1 MKKLVILTIL
11 CTSAFA
17 NQIIKLYDGGG
28 ASCTS
33 NYDVVDSQ
41 INNVYSLKIIKQNEK
56 KKSIALKMRI
66 QFYSCVKVNN
76 EYKFVLNT
84 NHGQAHYQFMQ
95 NDVKKKDIS
104 KKLILTNDAIQKLG
118 EINIDLN
125 NPSQII
131 SIELDKN
138 DLSINN
144 FPEAQHRGN
153 YYFDISMTAISDVLV
168 NDKGPF
174 RDHTIYGGFRV
185 FIK

>member
-28 ASCTS
+28 ASCNS
-33 NYDVVDSQ
+33 DYDVLESQ
-41 INNVYSLKIIKQNEK
+41 VNNVYSLKIIKQNEK
-56 KKSIALKMRI
+56 KNSIELKMKI
-66 QFYSCVKVNN
+66 QFYSCVKVKN
-76 EYKFVLNT
+76 EYKFVINT
-84 NHGQAHYQFMQ
+84 NHGQAHYRYMQ
-95 NDVKKKDIS
+95 NDVRKKDIS
-104 KKLILTNDAIQKLG
+104 KKLILTNDAIQLLG
-118 EINIDLN
+118 EVNIELN

-144 FPEAQHRGN
+144 FPEAQQRGN
-153 YYFDISMTAISDVLV
+153 YYFDISMTAISEVVV
-168 NDKGPF
+168 NDREPF